1 MHVAETCRQIS
12 RCRHATKDED
22 ITWHRSRKR
31 RWPVNCS
38 RCFPVWNCTNLV
50 FIETK
55 DTQRWIKFHT
65 HIFKQSYFNCASK
78 WRNRLIW
85 SYTDLFKFT
94 ILWQENFKHGKLQ
107 YTSSSLQHR
116 VNLSKETQLQPTDP
130 YSSSDTMFSAR
141 HPHKWQNE
149 TWQHASNFTGDKS
162 KRRETKILLIN
173 LRRLS

>member
-1 MHVAETCRQIS
+1 MRQSLVLYSMKLAPSCAIRSKKSATKESGRTNLSLLFFCQAYKKIVAQTSATYFEKSMHVAETCRQIS
-12 RCRHATKDED
+12 RCRHVTKDED

-55 DTQRWIKFHT
+55 DTQRWIKLHT

-85 SYTDLFKFT
+85 CYRPLQVHNSV
-94 ILWQENFKHGKLQ
+94 GRKL
-107 YTSSSLQHR
+107 
-116 VNLSKETQLQPTDP
+116 
-130 YSSSDTMFSAR
+130 
-141 HPHKWQNE
+141 
-149 TWQHASNFTGDKS
+149 
-162 KRRETKILLIN
+162 
-173 LRRLS
+173 